1 VERLVDIIIVRSNSV
16 THESRLIRVIKSLSK
31 RYRLR
36 VLGWN
41 REGIP
46 EDVRK
51 KIIKKTFRSDDNN
64 NDNNDNTDTNNSP
77 IFSMFKLRAPHG
89 KPALICYLPL
99 LFYFPLFWAW
109 VFIGLIMHRPRVV
122 HACDLDTVVPCYI
135 YKKIFRKT
143 MVFEIVDRYAMTQLY
158 PLTPK
163 KFRLLFLFL
172 NWLEEGFSKRA
183 DLLMTLSENVLAS
196 FHAKPRNSVTILN
209 CPEDYINNRTNG
221 GGKKTNGSN
230 GLRIMYGGQIMAG
243 RGLEHIASAVMD
255 IDNVIMCVYGK
266 IVDKA
271 LLNSITT
278 VQNVIYRGF
287 LQQYDDYHNALLDAD
302 VIVAIYTED
311 TPSHPLTMH
320 NKVLEAMMSG
330 VPIITNF
337 SSDFVNE
344 IGFGIIVEY
353 GNIEQIKSAIITL
366 RDNPELRKRLGDNGR
381 KAFVEKYNWGIMEQ
395 KLYEV
400 YQELY

>member
-51 KIIKKTFRSDDNN
+51 KIIKKTFSFDDDNS
-64 NDNNDNTDTNNSP
+64 DNPNTNNNLKFN
-77 IFSMFKLRAPHG
+77 IFKLRAPHG
-89 KPALICYLPL
+89 KPTLICYLPL

-109 VFIGLIMHRPRVV
+109 VFIGLIIHRPRVV

-135 YKKIFRKT
+135 YKKIFRKK

-158 PLTPK
+158 PLISK

-172 NWLEEGFSKRA
+172 NWLEEVFGNRA

-196 FHAKPRNSVTILN
+196 FHAKPRNNVTILN
-209 CPEDYINNRTNG
+209 CPEDYINNRTNSER
-221 GGKKTNGSN
+221 KKTIGNN
-230 GLRIMYGGQIMAG
+230 DLRIMYGGQIMAG
-243 RGLEHIASAVMD
+243 RGLEHIASAVKD
-255 IDNVIMCVYGK
+255 IDNVIMCVYGM
-266 IVDKA
+266 IVDEG
-271 LLNSITT
+271 LLKSITA

-302 VIVAIYTED
+302 VIVAIYTEG
-311 TPSHPLTMH
+311 TPSHMLTMH

-344 IGFGIIVEY
+344 IGFGIIVKY

-395 KLYEV
+395 KLYEA
-400 YQELY
+400 YSEII

>member
-1 VERLVDIIIVRSNSV
+1 
-16 THESRLIRVIKSLSK
+16 
-31 RYRLR
+31 
-36 VLGWN
+36 
-41 REGIP
+41 
-46 EDVRK
+46 
-51 KIIKKTFRSDDNN
+51 
-64 NDNNDNTDTNNSP
+64 
-77 IFSMFKLRAPHG
+77 
-89 KPALICYLPL
+89 
-99 LFYFPLFWAW
+99 
-109 VFIGLIMHRPRVV
+109 
-122 HACDLDTVVPCYI
+122 
-135 YKKIFRKT
+135 
-143 MVFEIVDRYAMTQLY
+143 
-158 PLTPK
+158 
-163 KFRLLFLFL
+163 
-172 NWLEEGFSKRA
+172 
-183 DLLMTLSENVLAS
+183 
-196 FHAKPRNSVTILN
+196 
-209 CPEDYINNRTNG
+209 
-221 GGKKTNGSN
+221 
-230 GLRIMYGGQIMAG
+230 MAG
-243 RGLEHIASAVMD
+243 RGLEHIASAVKD

-266 IVDKA
+266 IVDEGLVK
-271 LLNSITT
+271 SITA

-287 LQQYDDYHNALLDAD
+287 LQQYDEYHNALLDAD

-353 GNIEQIKSAIITL
+353 GNIEQIRSAIISL